1 MLEGEGDDK
10 WTTTVTNFKTTNT
23 CSTEHTTYLDYYHCV
38 NREEIHNVHYTETQY
53 KARSLRYFESG
64 YISPYEKY
72 ASLQTKYIIRKCL
85 GYNANDE
92 LLRAEDAH
100 GVSVFRN
107 YYD

>member
-10 WTTTVTNFKTTNT
+10 CTTTVTNFKTTNT

-72 ASLQTKYIIRKCL
+72 ASLQTKYIIRKVL
-85 GYNANDE
+85 GLQCE
-92 LLRAEDAH
+92 R
-100 GVSVFRN
+100 
-107 YYD
+107 